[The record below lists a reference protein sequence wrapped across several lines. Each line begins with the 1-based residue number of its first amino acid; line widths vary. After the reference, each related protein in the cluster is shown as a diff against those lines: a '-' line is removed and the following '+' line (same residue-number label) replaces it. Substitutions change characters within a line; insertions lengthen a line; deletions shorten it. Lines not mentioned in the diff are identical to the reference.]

1 MAHHE
6 HFGLIPID
14 IADAAVGVAAMLQK
28 PKAFN
33 GSLVGIIVCGG
44 NLTSEQMQAW
54 L

>member
-1 MAHHE
+1 
-6 HFGLIPID
+6 
-14 IADAAVGVAAMLQK
+14 MLQK